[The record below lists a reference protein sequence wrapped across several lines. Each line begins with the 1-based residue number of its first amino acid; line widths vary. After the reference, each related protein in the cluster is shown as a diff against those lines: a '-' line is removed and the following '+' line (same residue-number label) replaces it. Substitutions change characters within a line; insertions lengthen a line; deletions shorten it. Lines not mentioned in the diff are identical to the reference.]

1 MKPIVFKEQLKLEKN
16 TLSHKSRLSLVEYKI
31 DYDNELG
38 DGIFGRVYGVLER
51 PENEKNFLSFWF
63 PYQYDYWF
71 RLDHSEKKET
81 KWCVKITKDYYLD
94 RGPDIKTIFLEKSS
108 QYRSNQLLRKYRVTN
123 VVFPETY
130 GYRAQFKSLVKG
142 KTLDYYLF
150 NKHFEDPKY
159 YPLRKAY
166 VSFIW
171 SIKSVPLMIDDL
183 HLRNI
188 MYDEESQQIEIVDS
202 YAVELDKSVNDHPI
216 EERGIL
222 HVLQHVAR
230 EGIRYSEQFDR
241 YLLSER
247 KKVAEFH
254 DITDLEKYPEQ
265 LVPYS
270 WKLKGKN
277 IINEGKSFNFFKDG
291 KISRKLSAEEK
302 VDHIIHGTF
311 PRNL

>member
-16 TLSHKSRLSLVEYKI
+16 SLSQSRLSLVEYKI